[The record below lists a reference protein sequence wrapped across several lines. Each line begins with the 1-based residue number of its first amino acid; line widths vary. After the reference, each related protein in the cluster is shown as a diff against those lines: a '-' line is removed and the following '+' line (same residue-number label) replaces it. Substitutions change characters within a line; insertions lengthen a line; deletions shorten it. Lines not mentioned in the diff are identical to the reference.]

1 MANPIIELLGQ
12 RHASRAIDTKPLP
25 ESVIAELAE
34 AARLTPSCYN
44 KQPWRFLFLA
54 SEEGLEKGRQALGG
68 PNKKW
73 ANRAPLL
80 IVGYS
85 RKEDDCVIP
94 DGRAYHQFDLGMSVM
109 NLMLAATHHDLVA
122 RPMAGFEPSK
132 VKELF
137 DLSAEEEPLVMI
149 AIGYKSNDDSH
160 VPDNFKEIA
169 KQPRTRKPVEEIIKQ
184 L

>member
-1 MANPIIELLGQ
+1 MANPIIDLLNQ
-12 RHASRAIDTKPLP
+12 RHASRAIDSKPLSD
-25 ESVIAELAE
+25 SVVAEIAE

-44 KQPWRFLFLA
+44 KQPWRFLFLT
-54 SEEGLEKGRQALGG
+54 SEQGLEKGRQALGS

-85 RKEDDCVIP
+85 RKDDDCVIN

-109 NLMLAATHHDLVA
+109 NLMLSATHHDLIA
-122 RPMAGFEPSK
+122 RPMAGFDPSK
-132 VKELF
+132 VRELF
-137 DLSAEEEPLVMI
+137 NLSAEEEPLIMI
-149 AIGYKSNDDSH
+149 AIGYKSHDDSH
-160 VPDNFKEIA
+160 VPDTYKDIA
-169 KQPRTRKPVEEIIKQ
+169 KQPRARKPVEEIIKK